1 MKLYSW
7 NVNGLR
13 ACMNKGCADFLAAA
27 DPDVICLQE
36 TKMQREQA
44 TFDFPGYEEYWKKK
58 EEVYK
63 MRYMRDDYG
72 DDYGRRGRDS
82 RGRYM
87 GGGRSHEG
95 EEMIEEIREHYGN
108 YMEGGRYNGPE
119 KEKAFDY
126 MLKSAED
133 FFCYLME
140 EVENHEQM
148 EKIKRTARRISEIR

>member
-1 MKLYSW
+1 MEEE
-7 NVNGLR
+7 
-13 ACMNKGCADFLAAA
+13 NKDLHEELKKQLEEKIKIIMDKG
-27 DPDVICLQE
+27 LQE
-36 TKMQREQA
+36 DNIEILGELVDIHKDLA
-44 TFDFPGYEEYWKKK
+44 NEEYWQEK

-63 MRYMRDDYG
+63 MRYRGYDDYNG
-72 DDYGRRGRDS
+72 DSYGRRMRDS

-87 GGGRSHEG
+87 GRGHDEG

-119 KEKAFDY
+119 KNKAFDY

-140 EVENHEQM
+140 EVENPEQL
-148 EKIKRTARRISEIR
+148 EKIKRTAHKIGDMRM

>member
-1 MKLYSW
+1 MHEELKKQLEEKIKII
-7 NVNGLR
+7 
-13 ACMNKGCADFLAAA
+13 MDKG
-27 DPDVICLQE
+27 LQE
-36 TKMQREQA
+36 DNIEILGELVDIHKDLA
-44 TFDFPGYEEYWKKK
+44 NEEYWQEK

-63 MRYMRDDYG
+63 MRYRGYDD
-72 DDYGRRGRDS
+72 DTYGRRMRDS

-87 GGGRSHEG
+87 GRGHDEG

-119 KEKAFDY
+119 KDKAFDY

-140 EVENHEQM
+140 EVENPEQL
-148 EKIKRTARRISEIR
+148 EKIKRTAHKIGDMRM